1 MIFAEF
7 YQSEG
12 KFGGFRV
19 TGHAGYADSGQDIV
33 CAAVTSACM
42 LAANIVTDGFRI
54 SAKAQAE
61 DNVMLC
67 VADKPD
73 ERTNAVFGMLEEQLR
88 FISGEYPK
96 TIKISYS
103 EV

>member
-19 TGHAGYADSGQDIV
+19 TGHAGYAESGQDIV

-42 LAANIVTDGFRI
+42 LAANIITDGFHL
-54 SAKAQAE
+54 KAQAVAE
-61 DNVMLC
+61 DNEMLC
-67 VADKPD
+67 KAEKPD
-73 ERTNAVFGMLEEQLR
+73 EKTDAVVGMLVQQFR
-88 FISGEYPK
+88 FISEEYPK
-96 TIKISYS
+96 TIRISFS

>member
-33 CAAVTSACM
+33 CAAVSSACM
-42 LAANIVTDGFRI
+42 LAANIITDGFHI
-54 SAKAQAE
+54 KAEAGAE

-67 VADKPD
+67 VADKTD
-73 ERTNAVFGMLEEQLR
+73 ERTHAVFGMLDEQLK
-88 FISGEYPK
+88 FIGAEYPK